1 MKFNTCKLEL
11 EFEFGDCRGD
21 YFRVQ
26 INNGDSV
33 KDVDYFNPFYS
44 TMIELPATLKI
55 TTSGKNHKIHTIV
68 KDGEIVEDM
77 YVKVNK
83 LKLDGLAIG
92 NTFYHK
98 KLTLTTID
106 NQEHTTN
113 YFGFNGTC
121 TIDFVHSNVFTQFLS
136 LNTDT
141 DFLEKQRAAA
151 LENSEVGDG
160 SVFHSREEQ
169 DHRDPWNDLAQ

>member
-1 MKFNTCKLEL
+1 
-11 EFEFGDCRGD
+11 
-21 YFRVQ
+21 
-26 INNGDSV
+26 
-33 KDVDYFNPFYS
+33 
-44 TMIELPATLKI
+44 
-55 TTSGKNHKIHTIV
+55 
-68 KDGEIVEDM
+68 M

-141 DFLEKQRAAA
+141 GFLEKQRAAA
-151 LENSEVGDG
+151 LENSEVGDDLMW
-160 SVFHSREEQ
+160 RETQ
-169 DHRDPWNDLAQ
+169 DKVDSWNDLAQ

>member
-26 INNGDSV
+26 IDNGNSI
-33 KDVDYFNPFYS
+33 KDVDYFNPYYS

-55 TTSGKNHKIHTIV
+55 ITSGKNHKIHTIV
-68 KDGEIVEDM
+68 KDAEIIEDM

-98 KLTLTTID
+98 KLNLITID
-106 NQEHTTN
+106 NDKHTTN

-121 TIDFVHSNVFTQFLS
+121 TIDLQHSNMFTQFLN
-136 LNTDT
+136 LNTDSQY
-141 DFLEKQRAAA
+141 LQSQRKRVDANA
-151 LENSEVGDG
+151 EVEGDDRTWRG
-160 SVFHSREEQ
+160 Q
-169 DHRDPWNDLAQ
+169 DPQDPWNDLAQ

>member
-11 EFEFGDCRGD
+11 EFEVGDCQGD

-160 SVFHSREEQ
+160 SKFHSREEQ
-169 DHRDPWNDLAQ
+169 EHRDPWNDLAQ

>member
-1 MKFNTCKLEL
+1 
-11 EFEFGDCRGD
+11 
-21 YFRVQ
+21 
-26 INNGDSV
+26 
-33 KDVDYFNPFYS
+33 
-44 TMIELPATLKI
+44 
-55 TTSGKNHKIHTIV
+55 
-68 KDGEIVEDM
+68 M

-98 KLTLTTID
+98 KLKLTTID

-121 TIDFVHSNVFTQFLS
+121 TIDLAHTNVFTQFLS

-141 DFLEKQRAAA
+141 NFLEKQRAAA
-151 LENSEVGDG
+151 LDNSKVGDD
-160 SVFHSREEQ
+160 HMWREDQ

>member
-1 MKFNTCKLEL
+1 MKFDTCKLEL

-26 INNGDSV
+26 IDNGDSV
-33 KDVDYFNPFYS
+33 KDVDYFNPYYS

-141 DFLEKQRAAA
+141 GFLEKQRAAA
-151 LENSEVGDG
+151 LENSEVGDDLMW
-160 SVFHSREEQ
+160 RETQ
-169 DHRDPWNDLAQ
+169 DKVDSWNDLAQ